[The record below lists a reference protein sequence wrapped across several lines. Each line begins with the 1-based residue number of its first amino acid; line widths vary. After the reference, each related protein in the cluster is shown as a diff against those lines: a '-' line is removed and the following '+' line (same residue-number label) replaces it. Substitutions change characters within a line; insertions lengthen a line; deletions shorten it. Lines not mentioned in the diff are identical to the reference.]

1 MSGMR
6 VSVKLSLAR
15 RSILM
20 GAALSLLALCT
31 SGASFNCAG
40 AGAELVRLDPG
51 SGDRA
56 GSIEIGD
63 PARIGHLAIGGGNVW
78 LAACGLVQVDIDQ
91 AEIVQ
96 SNHDPAAC
104 GPIAY
109 GAEAVWRVL
118 GRELVKLDP
127 ATGEQAS
134 ARLPGRVN
142 GDVVAEGVDLAAGPE
157 GVFVAN
163 PSDGSVTR
171 FDPGLSVIRRV
182 RLPLAGRGYWVR
194 AMAVSTRPG
203 ELWVSDEHARS
214 LYSLDPRSLALKR
227 RVRLPD
233 RPRDIAIAGE
243 AVWVAT
249 NRGRLVSIDPRS
261 SETIR
266 SIDLGGGSLSHVA
279 AGGGAIWVTSYE
291 DDAVFRVSATDLQPS
306 ELEVHQPARI
316 AVNGRQ
322 VWLSAVD
329 E

>member
-1 MSGMR
+1 
-6 VSVKLSLAR
+6 
-15 RSILM
+15 M

-31 SGASFNCAG
+31 SGASCNG
-40 AGAELVRLDPG
+40 AGAELVRLDPTR
-51 SGDRA
+51 GDRTD
-56 GSIEIGD
+56 SIEVGD
-63 PARIGHLAIGGGNVW
+63 PTTIGHLAIGDGKVW
-78 LAACGLVQVDIDQ
+78 LAACGLVRIDIDQ
-91 AEIVQ
+91 AEVVQ
-96 SNHDPAAC
+96 SNDDPAAC

-109 GAEAVWRVL
+109 GAGAVWRVL

-127 ATGEQAS
+127 STGEQAS
-134 ARLPGRVN
+134 ARLPGRVDR
-142 GDVVAEGVDLAAGPE
+142 DVVAEGVDLAAGPE

-171 FDPGLSVIRRV
+171 FDTDLTMTRRV
-182 RLPLAGRGYWVR
+182 RLPLAGRGYWIR
-194 AMAVSTRPG
+194 AMAIAARPG

-214 LYSLDPRSLALKR
+214 LYGLDPRSLALER
-227 RVRLPD
+227 RLRLPD

-249 NRGRLVSIDPRS
+249 DRGRLVSIDPRS
-261 SETIR
+261 AETIR
-266 SIDLGGGSLSHVA
+266 SVDLGSGSLSHVA

-291 DDAVFRVSATDLQPS
+291 DDAVFRVDATDLQPR
-306 ELEVHQPARI
+306 EHEFHQPAGI